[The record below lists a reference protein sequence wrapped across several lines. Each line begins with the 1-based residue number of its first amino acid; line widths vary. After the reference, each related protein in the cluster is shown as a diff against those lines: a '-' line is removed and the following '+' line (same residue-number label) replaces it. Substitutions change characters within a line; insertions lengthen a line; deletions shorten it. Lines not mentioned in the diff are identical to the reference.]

1 MLNTQ
6 GSIGTVRNDNFF
18 AYKFNGLDLDGDP
31 FEYDLL
37 FARFLSPV
45 RKDAPDID
53 QDFEDIKRD
62 RVINYLKKNHS
73 ILNDF
78 ELESFINS
86 LKEDRDNLYK
96 DLNREQQNKE
106 RSKEKRSE
114 KERDKGVD
122 LS

>member
-1 MLNTQ
+1 YNLISEYKKSTDK
-6 GSIGTVRNDNFF
+6 S
-18 AYKFNGLDLDGDP
+18 AYKKAHYSEFKA
-31 FEYDLL
+31 YDM
-37 FARFLSPV
+37 AK
-45 RKDAPDID
+45 KD
-53 QDFEDIKRD
+53 
-62 RVINYLKKNHS
+62 INYLKKNHS